1 MFMINGINTS
11 LSGLLAASTRANT
24 AANNIVNAYN
34 TSTPVGGDTSTAAI
48 HTSRAYVPQK
58 VVNSSQQ
65 HGGVV
70 ATKVPVNPSSLSVYS
85 PDDPVANE
93 QGFVNIPNV
102 DPAVE
107 FSELIKAKHAY
118 KANAAVLRT
127 LYETQDAALDIIK

>member
-1 MFMINGINTS
+1 MLNGITTS

-48 HTSRAYVPQK
+48 RSTRAYVPQK
-58 VVNSSQQ
+58 TVNTSQKN
-65 HGGVV
+65 GGVSTTQV
-70 ATKVPVNPSSLSVYS
+70 SVSPSSLSVYN
-85 PDDPVANE
+85 PGDPVSND
-93 QGFVNIPNV
+93 QGFVDIPNI

-118 KANAAVLRT
+118 KANATVLKT
-127 LYETQDAALDIIK
+127 LFETQDSALDIIK

>member
-1 MFMINGINTS
+1 MLNGITTS

-48 HTSRAYVPQK
+48 RSTRAYVPQK
-58 VVNSSQQ
+58 TVNTSQKN
-65 HGGVV
+65 GGVSTTQV
-70 ATKVPVNPSSLSVYS
+70 SVSPSSLSVYN
-85 PDDPVANE
+85 PGDPVSND
-93 QGFVNIPNV
+93 QGFVDIPNI

-127 LYETQDAALDIIK
+127 LSEIQDTALDILK